1 MASVLQITLPSYIQ
15 APTTAV
21 PPPAAAVPPPATAV
35 PPVIISAQQTAEELP
50 AAANHHPSPCLHPGS
65 QPHDLNVDEGSATKH
80 ALLPSHKRP
89 SEIEDVPGAR
99 PESASVISAGESRG
113 AVEAGPDQHP
123 ALYRRT
129 EHQNHLLGA
138 DHEQHAS
145 PSHGHEAMRSALDSE
160 PATGVNSLALSKTI
174 EDRSSPDQCLIVDA
188 QDMDLTELHELDQHT
203 HQDCHQKC
211 EAKAYKHDLQD
222 TTAAAAIPPMTTDI
236 EHVSTTAVADQKVA
250 ITHADEMDAGS
261 GRCSSQG
268 LQAGQHSSAAAAQVT
283 LLVGKSQQNLASRLD
298 LFNAQHHRLLQGL
311 LKWSGLLLL
320 RPPGMLRWS
329 NKNVLGNLQLQVS
342 ATCIEQIGPQ
352 QPEGLS
358 LKSLQLYAEPAQRQ
372 HMLLDAVSH
381 MHTTSVIYQE
391 VYVCRLPALT
401 GLIRL
406 QKASASL

>member
-15 APTTAV
+15 PPTTAV

-80 ALLPSHKRP
+80 ALMPSHKHP

-123 ALYRRT
+123 ASTHLRHT
-129 EHQNHLLGA
+129 EHQNHVLGA

-145 PSHGHEAMRSALDSE
+145 PSHGHEAMRSALNSE

-188 QDMDLTELHELDQHT
+188 QDVDFTELHELDQHT
-203 HQDCHQKC
+203 CQDHHQDC
-211 EAKAYKHDLQD
+211 EATDMPDRHANAYKHDPQD
-222 TTAAAAIPPMTTDI
+222 TTAAAAIPPMTTET
-236 EHVSTTAVADQKVA
+236 EHMSTTAVADHKVA
-250 ITHADEMDAGS
+250 LTHADKMDAGM

-268 LQAGQHSSAAAAQVT
+268 LQTAQHSSQAAAQVT
-283 LLVGKSQQNLASRLD
+283 LLVGKSQQNLASPLD
-298 LFNAQHHRLLQGL
+298 LFNAQHHRLLLGFH
-311 LKWSGLLLL
+311 KWSGLLLL
-320 RPPGMLRWS
+320 RPPGML
-329 NKNVLGNLQLQVS
+329 
-342 ATCIEQIGPQ
+342 
-352 QPEGLS
+352 
-358 LKSLQLYAEPAQRQ
+358 
-372 HMLLDAVSH
+372 
-381 MHTTSVIYQE
+381 
-391 VYVCRLPALT
+391 
-401 GLIRL
+401 
-406 QKASASL
+406 